1 MTQRNTPPFRADHV
15 GSLLRPRRL
24 LDARKQC
31 QEGAMGAEE
40 LRRVEDQCIA
50 EAVKLQQDLGLRGIT
65 DGEFRRTNWSS
76 DFLTAIDGVEI
87 GQGKVR
93 ARFHRADGTDL
104 ERNLTSLAVTG
115 KMSRPQGIQTEDFA
129 YLKSVVTGGMAKLSI
144 PSPSMLHFRG
154 GRDAID
160 AAAYPDMEDFFADL
174 TAIYNAEILD
184 LASLG
189 ARYVQF
195 DDTNFAYLCDPKLR
209 AAATKAGHDPDAL
222 PRLYCRLIND
232 SIRGR
237 PDDMAV
243 CVHMCRGNFKSA
255 WIAEGG
261 YEPVAEVLFNELEVD
276 GIFME
281 YDDQRSGD
289 FAPLRFLPPGK
300 IVVLGIVTT
309 KQGRLEAKDDL
320 KHRVDEAARYAP
332 MEQLAISP
340 QCGFSSTVEGNE
352 LSIDDEIAKLR
363 LVVET
368 ACEIWPDG

>member
-1 MTQRNTPPFRADHV
+1 V
-15 GSLLRPRRL
+15 GSLLRPQRL
-24 LDARKQC
+24 LDARKQR
-31 QEGAMGAEE
+31 EDGVIGADE
-40 LRRVEDQCIA
+40 LRRIEDECIV
-50 EAVKLQQDLGLRGIT
+50 EAVKLQEDVGLRGIT

-76 DFLTAIDGVEI
+76 DFLTAIEGVGFGES
-87 GQGKVR
+87 KVR
-93 ARFHRADGTDL
+93 ASFHRADGTDL
-104 ERNLTSLAVTG
+104 ERNVTSLAVTG
-115 KMSRPQGIQTEDFA
+115 KISRAQGIQTRDFA
-129 YLKSVVTGGMAKLSI
+129 YLKSVTTGMAKLSI

-154 GRDAID
+154 GREAID
-160 AAAYPDMEDFFADL
+160 GTAYPDMEDFFADL
-174 TAIYNAEILD
+174 TAIYNAEVLD
-184 LASLG
+184 LAAQG
-189 ARYVQF
+189 ARYIQF

-209 AAATKAGHDPDAL
+209 AASLEAGHDPDDL

-255 WIAEGG
+255 WVAEGG
-261 YEPVAEVLFNELEVD
+261 YEPVAEVLFNELDVD

-281 YDDQRSGD
+281 YDDERSGD
-289 FAPLRFLPPGK
+289 FAPLRFLPKGK

-309 KQGRLEAKDDL
+309 KQSRLEAKDDL
-320 KHRVDEAARYAP
+320 KRRVDEAARYAP

-340 QCGFSSTVEGNE
+340 QCGFSSTVDGNE

-368 ACEIWPDG
+368 AAEIWPDA